1 MFQCSY
7 LMLLKLFSNGK
18 TCFVSVFNAIVRVC
32 IQDLPDALEEILAVP
47 LGKDEEKQ
55 PLPATSKKWKKLR
68 LIIKTYLTDLLQV
81 RLNSPFFFN
90 SQRYDFY
97 CIYKYICVM

>member
-1 MFQCSY
+1 
-7 LMLLKLFSNGK
+7 MLLKFFSNGK

-81 RLNSPFFFN
+81 RLNSPFFSILKDMVFIA
-90 SQRYDFY
+90 SISTYASCDQ
-97 CIYKYICVM
+97 CTI